1 MDAQDTDI
9 MARIDDRGSNDPEK
23 PPSGETG
30 AWSKPDS
37 KTIDRIVEWLIP
49 VRSERR

>member
-1 MDAQDTDI
+1 MDDKNRDVMT
-9 MARIDDRGSNDPEK
+9 RVDDRGSNDPDK

-30 AWSKPDS
+30 AWSKPGS